1 MDQHFVQWAAS
12 EKSKDKHEQH
22 CTMCNLHM

>member
-12 EKSKDKHEQH
+12 DKSKDKYEVHRA
-22 CTMCNLHM
+22 MCNLHM